1 MKLELFRIRF
11 SDRTTQGELW
21 VDGKTECWTL
31 EDKRREPGEPKV
43 YGETAIPEGEYEIE
57 LAHSERF
64 NRVMPYI
71 LDVPNFT
78 GIMFHP
84 GNTEWDTAGCILV
97 GLSRSPDRVWDS
109 RLAFNRLLAKL
120 EDATRKGE
128 DITLRIVYNPLFT

>member
-1 MKLELFRIRF
+1 MPCEVRTLQDQI

-43 YGETAIPEGEYEIE
+43 YGETAIQRESMKLNWHTLKDSTES
-57 LAHSERF
+57 L
-64 NRVMPYI
+64 PYI

-84 GNTEWDTAGCILV
+84 GNTEWDTAGCIC
-97 GLSRSPDRVWDS
+97 RTQP
-109 RLAFNRLLAKL
+109 
-120 EDATRKGE
+120 
-128 DITLRIVYNPLFT
+128 IP